1 MESKQVVVLV
11 NGIEKNVPIGVYLH
25 EILQE
30 EKDFAMP
37 CAGHGRCGK
46 CKVWATGTLSEA
58 NEKERT
64 YLTEQELERGIRL
77 ACQAKVL
84 GECHIST
91 IQEGTM
97 EVVLNE
103 QFVPKTTEKIVLTE
117 EVVPKVTKEM
127 PLNRKNISET
137 TIEVSSIR
145 ESISSIG
152 TVESSKRIFEKLG
165 VAVDIGTTTL
175 AVSLYDVNG
184 FVGQMGA
191 GNPQVTFG
199 ADVISR
205 MEQSLNGK
213 SEQLAKTVQRGIA
226 DLLKKISESHGR
238 MVEDIDTLVVTGN
251 TVMLYLLTKKN
262 PYSLSRAPFQA
273 DWLAGEWIE
282 ARDFELGCPHAKVYL
297 PCCISAFIG
306 ADITMALLYTN
317 ICRDNKKRLLVD
329 IGTNG
334 EVALWTGEKLLCCST
349 AAGPAFEGTGLTMGM
364 TASTGAISKVFLE
377 CTARKGSEDENSCL
391 SENADSAYMSS
402 NEMFRVQ
409 VIGNTEPIG
418 ICGSGVIDAVSCLL
432 TSEMMDETGYL
443 EDEEMILA
451 GTVKLTQEDIRKIQL
466 AKSAIC
472 AGIETV
478 LQQEGLCVDDLDEL
492 LIAGGFGSKI
502 DLQHA
507 MHIGLF
513 PQMDVR
519 KIKVCGNASLAGAER
534 LLHNRALLEKQQE
547 IIQNSQS
554 FELATNAFFQERYI
568 EGMLF

>member
-46 CKVWATGTLSEA
+46 CKVWVTGTLSEP

-64 YLTEQELERGIRL
+64 YLTKQELERGIRL
-77 ACQAKVL
+77 ACQTKVL
-84 GECHIST
+84 GSCTVSFVQT
-91 IQEGTM
+91 GTM
-97 EVVLNE
+97 EVVLQNE
-103 QFVPKTTEKIVLTE
+103 TVLQEEMVLQKENRLQKKAVLSKDILKYTTYIEAE
-117 EVVPKVTKEM
+117 
-127 PLNRKNISET
+127 NRMFK
-137 TIEVSSIR
+137 
-145 ESISSIG
+145 
-152 TVESSKRIFEKLG
+152 KLG
-165 VAVDIGTTTL
+165 AAVDIGTTTL
-175 AVSLYDVNG
+175 AVSLYDANG

-226 DLLKKISESHGR
+226 DLLKKICESHGR

-282 ARDFELGCPHAKVYL
+282 ARDLELGCPHAKVYL

-364 TASTGAISKVFLE
+364 TASTGAISKVFF
-377 CTARKGSEDENSCL
+377 KNDI
-391 SENADSAYMSS
+391 
-402 NEMFRVQ
+402 FQVQ
-409 VIGNTEPIG
+409 VIGNVEPIG

-502 DLQHA
+502 DLEHA

-534 LLHNRALLEKQQE
+534 LLHNHALLEKQQE